1 MFPNRTFISDYYHTV
16 TEIIRK
22 EVAAQSDSYLLSV
35 KIDEYAA
42 YLFKKYSLPEVVF
55 DNSRDRSIE
64 KIRKSIEVDDF
75 GRRITRELL
84 WVRIKLPVVENDKI
98 SQVLELMPSAFTHS
112 PPKMEYR
119 HGFIVTE
126 VPAKGL
132 YVERAIEDITQ
143 EVNRRNADIK
153 KYNGELRSKIHNI
166 IDSRRTK
173 IENEDA
179 LLEQIAKKV
188 SVPLKQ
194 KVKSSSLLPPSL
206 KVKEKIRPI
215 MPPKAT
221 PPIELQLERDKFDGI
236 LELIDNCCRMF
247 ERTPATFSKMEE
259 EELRDV
265 ILSNLNG
272 VFEGNAV
279 GEAFSKLGKTD
290 IYLKVAKGGVFI
302 AECKYWKGPKTV
314 EETVAQ
320 ILDYLTWRHSYGVVI
335 LFSRNK
341 GFSPVIQSLSEM
353 IVKVPSYVK
362 GFKKLEDTHFKA
374 QHHLP
379 EDDKKLVEIH
389 FMVYNLYAERAN

>member
-1 MFPNRTFISDYYHTV
+1 MFPNRISISDYYHTV

-98 SQVLELMPSAFTHS
+98 SQVLELMPRAFAHS

-153 KYNGELRSKIHNI
+153 N
-166 IDSRRTK
+166 TM
-173 IENEDA
+173 EN
-179 LLEQIAKKV
+179 
-188 SVPLKQ
+188 
-194 KVKSSSLLPPSL
+194 
-206 KVKEKIRPI
+206 
-215 MPPKAT
+215 
-221 PPIELQLERDKFDGI
+221 
-236 LELIDNCCRMF
+236 
-247 ERTPATFSKMEE
+247 
-259 EELRDV
+259 
-265 ILSNLNG
+265 
-272 VFEGNAV
+272 
-279 GEAFSKLGKTD
+279 
-290 IYLKVAKGGVFI
+290 
-302 AECKYWKGPKTV
+302 
-314 EETVAQ
+314 
-320 ILDYLTWRHSYGVVI
+320 
-335 LFSRNK
+335 
-341 GFSPVIQSLSEM
+341 
-353 IVKVPSYVK
+353 
-362 GFKKLEDTHFKA
+362 
-374 QHHLP
+374 
-379 EDDKKLVEIH
+379 
-389 FMVYNLYAERAN
+389 

>member
-126 VPAKGL
+126 VPAKGS

-341 GFSPVIQSLSEM
+341 GFHQLFNHCQ
-353 IVKVPSYVK
+353 K
-362 GFKKLEDTHFKA
+362 
-374 QHHLP
+374 
-379 EDDKKLVEIH
+379 
-389 FMVYNLYAERAN
+389 